1 MGCVWKAWKKDIWD
15 LPAEFD
21 RTVICTNEGFQM
33 DAAGGDG
40 RSRSFDNPGVL
51 SRFSRGGQQWS
62 GRGVWQKVRQGR
74 SGGSTIAS
82 EALLWACHG

>member
-33 DAAGGDG
+33 DAAGGTVADG
-40 RSRSFDNPGVL
+40 VSIIPAF
-51 SRFSRGGQQWS
+51 
-62 GRGVWQKVRQGR
+62 
-74 SGGSTIAS
+74 
-82 EALLWACHG
+82 